1 MSINAGRTA
10 IEVLLVEDNL
20 ADIQLTMEGLA
31 EGNIRPHV
39 NIVRD
44 GEAAMEFLTRKGR
57 YADAPRPQLILLD
70 LNLPKKSG
78 QEVLAELKSDP
89 ALKSI
94 PVVVLSTSRA
104 PLDIQISYGLHANC
118 YLAKPS
124 DIEEFSE
131 TVRLIEEFWLV
142 HAELPVH

>member
-1 MSINAGRTA
+1 MRVKVERST

-39 NIVRD
+39 NFVRD
-44 GEAAMEFLTRKGR
+44 GEAAMEFLRRKGQ
-57 YADAPRPQLILLD
+57 YANAPRPQLILLD

-78 QEVLAELKSDP
+78 QEVLAELKSDA

-94 PVVVLSTSRA
+94 PVVVLTTSTA
-104 PLDIQISYGLHANC
+104 PLDIQVSYGLHANC

-124 DIEEFSE
+124 DIEEFGE

-142 HAELPVH
+142 HAELPLH